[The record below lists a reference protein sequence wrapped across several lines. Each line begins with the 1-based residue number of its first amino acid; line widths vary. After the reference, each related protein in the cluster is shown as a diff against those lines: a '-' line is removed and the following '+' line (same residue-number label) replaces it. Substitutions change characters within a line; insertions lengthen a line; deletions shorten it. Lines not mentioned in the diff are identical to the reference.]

1 MFKIPVLMDQPS
13 QVLDIPTEV
22 ILTASKESLGMIY
35 LDWVPQPGSYVDV
48 EGQTYAVLERCH
60 RYQLRSGRYQ
70 LQRIAIYVQMAE
82 RPSERSLIDGRW
94 VVGDAS
100 CGFNARSEL
109 VRCAVLPTGPC
120 KSCRFYEAV

>member
-1 MFKIPVLMDQPS
+1 MFKIPVLMDKSS

-35 LDWVPQPGSYVDV
+35 LDWMPQPGSYVDV

-70 LQRIAIYVQMAE
+70 LQRIAIYVQVAE

-109 VRCAVLPTGPC
+109 VRCAVQPTGPC
-120 KSCRFYEAV
+120 KDCRFYEAV